1 MSPARPVSRND
12 QNRRGDILRAL
23 QAHGIRDMAINTKGM
38 NESQFWLLTAL
49 SALALILVLICTGL
63 FFDNRSTQAE
73 VNARQQYINQTVQL
87 GQLNT
92 QVAQFLANLAVQT
105 NDQRI
110 RELLAANGITITER
124 PAETPVETPGPAP
137 LGPQE

>member
-1 MSPARPVSRND
+1 
-12 QNRRGDILRAL
+12 
-23 QAHGIRDMAINTKGM
+23 MAINTKGM